1 MEESPWLPKRF
12 QDAME
17 AGQCVAG
24 SDFLQ
29 AVPGRAIHEKTKL
42 KYQWRNPRVLEMIGP
57 WESSKENDGQ

>member
-1 MEESPWLPKRF
+1 MKESQWLAKRF

-17 AGQCVAG
+17 ARRCVAG

-29 AVPGRAIHEKTKL
+29 AAPGRAMHEKTKL

-57 WESSKENDGQ
+57 WESLEENDGQ